1 MNDREFENLLFTKLC
16 EEFGPNAQIRNK
28 FDYILGII
36 TGSQSSFAVRGLV
49 LTKYEIFLRLYNFL
63 ESQNTLWNGYRS

>member
-16 EEFGPNAQIRNK
+16 EEFGPSAQIRNK
-28 FDYILGII
+28 FDYILSII
-36 TGSQSSFAVRGLV
+36 TGSQGSFAARGLV

>member
-16 EEFGPNAQIRNK
+16 EEFGPSAQIRNK
-28 FDYILGII
+28 FDYILSII
-36 TGSQSSFAVRGLV
+36 TGSQSSFAARGLV

-63 ESQNTLWNGYRS
+63 ESQNTLWNGYSS